1 MGVEHSYQKSNR
13 LIDEKSP
20 YLLQH
25 AYNPVDWYPWSKE
38 AFEKANKENKPIFLS
53 IGYSTCHWCH
63 VMEHESFEDPEVAEQ
78 LNSHFVAIKVDREE
92 RPDIDHIYMNVCQ
105 AMTGQGGW
113 PLTVLLTPDKK
124 PFYAGTYFPK
134 RSKWGR
140 PGMMDILT
148 QIAEKWEDDRERIV
162 QTADQITLAIQGQ
175 RTKDEGGSE
184 VANTLSMDLLHQA
197 FTLYQQTFDQVYGG
211 FGQAPKFPTPHNLSF
226 LMRYYKETG
235 EQKALEMVQK
245 TLDSMYQGGLYDHL
259 GYGFARYSTDRE
271 WLVPHFEK
279 MLYDN
284 ALLTMDYL
292 EAYQLTGIERY
303 KRVAMETL
311 TYIKRDM
318 TSPEGGFYSAE
329 DADSEGVE
337 GKFYVWTPEQVYNFV
352 GKEDGT
358 LFCRNYDVSE
368 KGNFEGHNIPN
379 LIGNELDAQLN
390 QQLEP
395 IRQALFAAREERI
408 HPHKDDKI
416 LTAWNGLMIAA
427 FSKAAAALQNEEYLR
442 IARQAAEFIFS
453 HLVRKEDGRLLAR
466 YREGE
471 AAFPAYVD
479 DYAFLVWGL
488 IELYQA
494 SFEPEYLQQALYF
507 HDEMIRLFEDDEQGG
522 LFFYGSD
529 SEQLITRPKEIY
541 DGAIPSGNSTAA
553 YNALRLSHLTGRT
566 DLEEQAEHIL
576 HTFIDDVSHYPPGY
590 AQYLT
595 AAQFALGKSREIVLI
610 GNKED
615 SQLKEMCQA
624 VQTQFLPHT
633 VFLVK
638 SDDKEQITELAPYLK
653 DYKAVDGQATA
664 YICQNFSC
672 QAPTKNVSK
681 LQNL

>member
-1 MGVEHSYQKSNR
+1 
-13 LIDEKSP
+13 
-20 YLLQH
+20 
-25 AYNPVDWYPWSKE
+25 
-38 AFEKANKENKPIFLS
+38 
-53 IGYSTCHWCH
+53 
-63 VMEHESFEDPEVAEQ
+63 MEHESFEDPEVAEQ

-140 PGMMDILT
+140 PGMMDILI
-148 QIAEKWEDDRERIV
+148 QIAEKWANDRERIV
-162 QTADQITLAIQGQ
+162 QTADQITLAIRGQGA
-175 RTKDEGGSE
+175 KDEGESDA
-184 VANTLSMDLLHQA
+184 ANTLSMDLLHQA
-197 FTLYQQTFDQVYGG
+197 ITLYQQTFDQVYGG

-337 GKFYVWTPEQVYNFV
+337 GKFYVWTQDQVYNAV

-379 LIGNELDAQLN
+379 LIGKELEVQLD

-395 IRQALFAAREERI
+395 IRQTLFAFREKRV

-427 FSKAAAALQNEEYLR
+427 FSKAAAALQNEEYLQ

-494 SFEPEYLQQALYF
+494 SFEPKYLQQALHF

>member
-1 MGVEHSYQKSNR
+1 MTPNNRTNR
-13 LIDEKSP
+13 LAKEKSP

-25 AYNPVDWYPWSKE
+25 QYNPVDWFAWSDE
-38 AFEKANKENKPIFLS
+38 AFEKAQSENKPVFLS

-78 LNSHFVAIKVDREE
+78 LNSHFIAIKVDREE

-148 QIAEKWEDDRERIV
+148 QIAEKWANDRERIT
-162 QTADQITLAIQGQ
+162 QTADQITQAIRGQ

-184 VANTLSMDLLHQA
+184 VDQANSLSMDLLHQA

-235 EQKALEMVQK
+235 EQKALEIVQK

-337 GKFYVWTPEQVYNFV
+337 GKFYVWTQEQVYNVV

-379 LIGNELDAQLN
+379 LIGNELDAQLD

-427 FSKAAAALQNEEYLR
+427 FSKAAAALQNEEYLQ

-494 SFEPEYLQQALYF
+494 SFDPKYLQQALHF
-507 HDEMIRLFEDDEQGG
+507 HDEMIKLFEDDEQGG

-610 GNKED
+610 GNNED

-638 SDDKEQITELAPYLK
+638 SDDRDQITELAPYLK

>member
-1 MGVEHSYQKSNR
+1 
-13 LIDEKSP
+13 
-20 YLLQH
+20 
-25 AYNPVDWYPWSKE
+25 
-38 AFEKANKENKPIFLS
+38 
-53 IGYSTCHWCH
+53 
-63 VMEHESFEDPEVAEQ
+63 MEHESFEDPEVAEQ

-140 PGMMDILT
+140 PGMMDILI
-148 QIAEKWEDDRERIV
+148 QIAEKWANDRERIV
-162 QTADQITLAIQGQ
+162 QTADQITLAIRRQGA
-175 RTKDEGGSE
+175 KDEGESDA
-184 VANTLSMDLLHQA
+184 ANTLSMDLLHQA

-337 GKFYVWTPEQVYNFV
+337 GKFYVWTPEQVYNVV
-352 GKEDGT
+352 GKEDGA

-368 KGNFEGHNIPN
+368 KGNLRGI
-379 LIGNELDAQLN
+379 IS
-390 QQLEP
+390 
-395 IRQALFAAREERI
+395 
-408 HPHKDDKI
+408 
-416 LTAWNGLMIAA
+416 LT
-427 FSKAAAALQNEEYLR
+427 
-442 IARQAAEFIFS
+442 
-453 HLVRKEDGRLLAR
+453 
-466 YREGE
+466 
-471 AAFPAYVD
+471 
-479 DYAFLVWGL
+479 
-488 IELYQA
+488 
-494 SFEPEYLQQALYF
+494 
-507 HDEMIRLFEDDEQGG
+507 
-522 LFFYGSD
+522 
-529 SEQLITRPKEIY
+529 
-541 DGAIPSGNSTAA
+541 
-553 YNALRLSHLTGRT
+553 
-566 DLEEQAEHIL
+566 
-576 HTFIDDVSHYPPGY
+576 
-590 AQYLT
+590 
-595 AAQFALGKSREIVLI
+595 
-610 GNKED
+610 
-615 SQLKEMCQA
+615 
-624 VQTQFLPHT
+624 
-633 VFLVK
+633 
-638 SDDKEQITELAPYLK
+638 
-653 DYKAVDGQATA
+653 
-664 YICQNFSC
+664 
-672 QAPTKNVSK
+672 
-681 LQNL
+681 

>member
-1 MGVEHSYQKSNR
+1 MATNR

-25 AYNPVDWYPWSKE
+25 VYNPVDWFPWSEE
-38 AFEKANKENKPIFLS
+38 AFNKAYSEGKPIFLS

-63 VMEHESFEDPEVAEQ
+63 VMEHESFEDQEVAEQ
-78 LNSHFVAIKVDREE
+78 LNAHYVAIKVDREE

-134 RSKWGR
+134 LSKWGR
-140 PGMMDILT
+140 PGLMDVLT
-148 QIAEKWEDDRERIV
+148 QIAEKWTKDRERIV
-162 QTADQITLAIQGQ
+162 QTADQITQAIQGQ
-175 RTKDEGGSE
+175 RVSE
-184 VANTLSMDLLHQA
+184 KTELTTEQPNELTMDLLHDA
-197 FTLYQQTFDQVYGG
+197 FAMYQQSFDEVYGG
-211 FGQAPKFPTPHNLSF
+211 FGQAPKFPAPHNLSF

-235 EQKALEMVQK
+235 EQKALEMVRK
-245 TLDSMYQGGLYDHL
+245 TLDAMYQGGLYDHL

-284 ALLTMDYL
+284 ALLTMSYL
-292 EAYQLTGIERY
+292 EAYQLTGNDHY
-303 KRVAMETL
+303 KRVAAETL
-311 TYIKRDM
+311 AYIKRDM

-337 GKFYVWTPEQVYNFV
+337 GKFYVWTPQQVYDVV
-352 GKEDGT
+352 GKEKGT
-358 LFCRNYDVSE
+358 HFCQNYDISE

-379 LIGNELDAQLN
+379 LIGHELDAALD

-395 IRQALFAAREERI
+395 IRQALFAAREKRI

-427 FSKAAAALQNEEYLR
+427 FSKAAAALQNEEYLQ
-442 IARQAAEFIFS
+442 IAREAAAFIFS

-466 YREGE
+466 FREGE

-479 DYAFLVWGL
+479 DYAFMVWGL

-494 SFEPEYLQQALYF
+494 SFEPMYLQQALYL
-507 HDEMIRLFEDDEQGG
+507 HDEMVRLFWDEVQGG

-529 SEQLITRPKEIY
+529 SEELITRPKEIY

-553 YNALRLSHLTGRT
+553 YNALRLSHMTGRT
-566 DLEEQAEHIL
+566 DLEEQAEEIL
-576 HTFIDDVSHYPPGY
+576 HLFVDDVSHYPPGY

-595 AAQFALGKSREIVLI
+595 AGLFALGKTREIVLI
-610 GNKED
+610 GER
-615 SQLKEMCQA
+615 QEPAFQAMCRT
-624 VQTQFLPHT
+624 VQVQFLPHT
-633 VFLVK
+633 VVVVQAGQC
-638 SDDKEQITELAPYLK
+638 EITELVPYLK
-653 DYKAVDGQATA
+653 DYQAVESKATA

-672 QAPTKNVSK
+672 QAPVTDVSK